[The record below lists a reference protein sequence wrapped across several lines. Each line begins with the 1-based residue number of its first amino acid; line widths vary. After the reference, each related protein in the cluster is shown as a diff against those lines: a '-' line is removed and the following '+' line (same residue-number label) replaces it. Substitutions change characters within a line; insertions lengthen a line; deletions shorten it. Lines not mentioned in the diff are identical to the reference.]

1 MAIVVKHK
9 KTGSEYILLA
19 VNAVSGGSKVNL
31 PSRFLNDLFPQ
42 NDTENYGLVTV
53 CDARGNMFLSYI
65 DDLIISE
72 IDGQKPS
79 EILPEIVVSSVSHED
94 REEFDDLEDESS
106 IESGDCR
113 RQRAERDR
121 EANASQ
127 ANRAVISSDTAFS
140 DDDFE
145 DDEDWV

>member
-9 KTGSEYILLA
+9 QTGNEYILLA

-72 IDGQKPS
+72 IDGKKPS
-79 EILPEIVVSSVSHED
+79 ELLPEIVVSSVSQED
-94 REEFDDLEDESS
+94 REELEDFEDQSSLES
-106 IESGDCR
+106 D
-113 RQRAERDR
+113 
-121 EANASQ
+121 
-127 ANRAVISSDTAFS
+127 NRAVISSDTALS
-140 DDDFE
+140 DGDDFE